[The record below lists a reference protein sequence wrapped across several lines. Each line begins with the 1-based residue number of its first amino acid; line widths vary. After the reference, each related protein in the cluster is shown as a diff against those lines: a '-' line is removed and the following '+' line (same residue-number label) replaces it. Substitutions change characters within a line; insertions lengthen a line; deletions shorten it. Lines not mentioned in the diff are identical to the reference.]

1 MLEAYGR
8 DVDSAVGVD
17 EESVK
22 VEHLGTPVFSK
33 MDGPLIWL
41 GMGGWV
47 CSFTISRKL
56 FKKAPSSV
64 VNLTNPNLPFRCL
77 DLVTYSH
84 ICLYFGQFF
93 S

>member
-22 VEHLGTPVFSK
+22 VEHLGTPVFSFSK
-33 MDGPLIWL
+33 MDGLLVGL

-56 FKKAPSSV
+56 FKKAPSSL
-64 VNLTNPNLPFRCL
+64 VNLTNQNLPFR
-77 DLVTYSH
+77 
-84 ICLYFGQFF
+84 FGHV
-93 S
+93 